1 MRAPRLAAIVS
12 HPIQYYAPF
21 FRTLSERVDLR
32 VFFGQTLTPAQQAGA
47 GFDTPFDWDVDLL
60 SGYPS
65 TFLTNVAR
73 RPGPGHF
80 FGCDTP
86 EIGARL
92 RDGGFDAVLVLGWYL
107 KAFIQATWAAKRLG
121 LPVLV
126 RGDSQLGTP
135 RGPATRAAK
144 ALAYPPLLRAFD
156 AALYVG
162 QRSRAYY
169 EHYRYP
175 RERLFFSPHCV
186 DNDWFAARATAEA
199 GLVLRARL
207 GIAREETVVLF
218 AGKLLPFKR
227 PLDVIEACA
236 GLAGVHVIVA
246 GSGELER
253 AMIERA
259 AALDVALHPM
269 GFLNQTEMPRPAY
282 AAADML
288 VLPSTG
294 RETWG
299 LVGQPRSWPAAS
311 QSSFRRRHP
320 GCAPDLAADGLAG
333 RVFPLGDIASLRQ
346 AIATVIDAPPSP
358 EGYRRQ
364 GQRPRL
370 GRGRRRSR
378 KGLGGVPVQH
388 TKRDAQCLI
397 RRAYSPCSAPG

>member
-12 HPIQYYAPF
+12 HPIQYCAPL
-21 FRTLSERVDLR
+21 FRTLSERVDLH

-60 SGYPS
+60 SGYTS

-80 FGCDTP
+80 LGCDTP
-86 EIGARL
+86 EVGTRL
-92 RDGGFDAVLVLGWYL
+92 REGGFDAVLVLGWYL
-107 KAFIQATWAAKRLG
+107 KTFIQATWAAKRLG

-126 RGDSQLGTP
+126 RGDSQLATP

-144 ALAYPPLLRAFD
+144 ALGYPPLLRAFD

-169 EHYRYP
+169 EHYHYP
-175 RERLFFSPHCV
+175 SERLFFSPHCV
-186 DNDWFAARATAEA
+186 DTDWFAARATEA
-199 GLVLRARL
+199 GRALRVRL
-207 GIAREETVVLF
+207 GIAPEDKVVLF

-227 PLDVIEACA
+227 PLDVIEACV
-236 GLAGVHVIVA
+236 GLAGVRVMIA

-253 AMIERA
+253 AMVERA

-269 GFLNQTEMPRPAY
+269 GFLNQTEMPAAY

-299 LVGQPRSWPAAS
+299 LVANEALACGVPIVVSDAV
-311 QSSFRRRHP
+311 
-320 GCAPDLAADGLAG
+320 GCAPDLAGDGLAG

-358 EGYRRQ
+358 EAIAVKA
-364 GQRPRL
+364 
-370 GRGRRRSR
+370 SAH
-378 KGLGGVPVQH
+378 GLAAAVEGVEE
-388 TKRDAQCLI
+388 AL
-397 RRAYSPCSAPG
+397 RAVLPNA